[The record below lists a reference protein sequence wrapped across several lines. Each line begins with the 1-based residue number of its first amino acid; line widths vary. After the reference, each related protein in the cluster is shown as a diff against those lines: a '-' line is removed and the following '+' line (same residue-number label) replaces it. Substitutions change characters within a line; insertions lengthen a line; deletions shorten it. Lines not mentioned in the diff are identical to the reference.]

1 MTTHRVLLALLLAL
15 IAASAAPAQVG
26 PDSGQDVDTLVLID
40 GATTN
45 RWEAVEGTLT
55 RAIRDGFRVFRFHV
69 PVDWTAGE
77 PDYPIGWPRLQP
89 SLTDDERDW
98 SDWTGWEQIRIVVY
112 AETTR
117 DALPRLPLGIA
128 ASTGEQNANWGREC
142 EGLRR
147 DEWGEFVFDL
157 ADLPLPDQVRSLSLY
172 ISDSEYRHGD
182 TVTFSISQLE
192 LLRYRKPTLIGFR
205 PVAKIAFADERV
217 LGLIVH
223 MLGIPPDATAPV
235 EVFLARGDETLAKHV
250 IEVAQ
255 GTTRIAF
262 PLPQRLAP
270 ATYSLVISAA
280 GRAMSDTVELVP
292 SPWQKGE

>member
-1 MTTHRVLLALLLAL
+1 MATHRVLLALLLIL
-15 IAASAAPAQVG
+15 IAASAAPAQVS
-26 PDSGQDVDTLVLID
+26 PDSSQDVDTLVFID
-40 GATTN
+40 GATTD
-45 RWEAVEGTLT
+45 RWEAVEGSLT

-98 SDWTGWEQIRIVVY
+98 SGWEQIRIVLY

-117 DALPRLPLGIA
+117 DALPSRPFGIA
-128 ASTGEQNANWGREC
+128 VSTGEQNANWSREC
-142 EGLRR
+142 EGLRK

-157 ADLPLPDQVRSLSLY
+157 ADLPLPDQIRSLSLY

-182 TVTFSISQLE
+182 TVTFSISRLE
-192 LLRYRKPTLIGFR
+192 LVRYRKPALIGFR

-217 LGLIVH
+217 LGLTVT
-223 MLGIPPDATAPV
+223 MLGLAPGATAPV
-235 EVFLARGDETLAKHV
+235 EVLLTRGDGTLARHV
-250 IEVAQ
+250 TEVAQ

-262 PLPQRLAP
+262 PLPQGLAP
-270 ATYSLVISAA
+270 ATYSLVVSAA
-280 GRAMSDTVELVP
+280 GRALSDTVELVP